1 MSNVSGGE
9 HGPSGGYPQESGHLT
24 AGLTGGSSMF
34 LTIGGAAAIVLTILG
49 LANLY
54 PNYMAAISVI
64 AIGGV
69 MALQGISLGSR
80 YSRLVAET
88 GGRHGASE
96 IGGGLTAEFIAG
108 SAGVALGILSLL
120 GLDATVLTPIAVIV
134 LGSGMLIGAGVP
146 ARLAHLAAGSSSS
159 HPQLQQVFSEAIMA
173 SSGADVLVGG
183 GAVVLGI
190 IALVGEIP
198 LTLTLVALLAM
209 GAATLMTGTAVAGK
223 IGSTWA
229 HN

>member
-1 MSNVSGGE
+1 MSNESGGGQGPSGGE
-9 HGPSGGYPQESGHLT
+9 HGHLT
-24 AGLTGGSSMF
+24 AGLAGGSSMF

-49 LANLY
+49 LANMY
-54 PNYMAAISVI
+54 PGYMAAISVI

-69 MALQGISLGSR
+69 MALQGLALGSR

-88 GGRHGASE
+88 GTKHGASE
-96 IGGGLTAEFIAG
+96 IGGGLTAGFIAG
-108 SAGVALGILSLL
+108 AAGVALGILSLL

-146 ARLAHLAAGSSSS
+146 GRLAHFASQSSSS
-159 HPQLQQVFSEAIMA
+159 HPQLQHVVNEALSA

-198 LTLTLVALLAM
+198 LILTLVALLAM
-209 GAATLMTGTAVAGK
+209 GTATLLTGTAIAGK
-223 IGSTWA
+223 IGGTWA

>member
-1 MSNVSGGE
+1 MSSMSGGE
-9 HGPSGGYPQESGHLT
+9 QGPSSGTSQECERFT

-54 PNYMAAISVI
+54 PGYMAAISVI
-64 AIGGV
+64 ALGGV
-69 MALQGISLGSR
+69 MALQGITLGSR
-80 YSRLVAET
+80 FSRLIAET

-96 IGGGLTAEFIAG
+96 IGTGLTAEFIAG
-108 SAGVALGILSLL
+108 AAGVALGILSLL
-120 GLDATVLTPIAVIV
+120 GLDPAVLTPIAVIV
-134 LGSGMLIGAGVP
+134 LGSGLLIGAGVP
-146 ARLAHLAAGSSSS
+146 SRLAHLAAGSTSS
-159 HPQLQQVFSEAIMA
+159 HPQFQHALSEAIMA

-198 LTLTLVALLAM
+198 ITLTLVALLAM

-223 IGSTWA
+223 IAGTWA
-229 HN
+229 H

>member
-1 MSNVSGGE
+1 MSNVSGGGQ
-9 HGPSGGYPQESGHLT
+9 GPSSGTPQECGHLT

-54 PNYMAAISVI
+54 PGYMAAISVI

-69 MALQGISLGSR
+69 MALQGITLGSR

-96 IGGGLTAEFIAG
+96 IGTGLTAEFIAG
-108 SAGVALGILSLL
+108 AAGVALGILSLL
-120 GLDATVLTPIAVIV
+120 GLDPAVLTPIAVIV
-134 LGSGMLIGAGVP
+134 LGSGLLIGAGVP
-146 ARLAHLAAGSSSS
+146 NRLAHLASASTSS
-159 HPQLQQVFSEAIMA
+159 HPQLQHAVSEAVMA
-173 SSGADVLVGG
+173 SSGAEVLVGG

-198 LTLTLVALLAM
+198 ITLTLVALLAM
-209 GAATLMTGTAVAGK
+209 GAATLMTGTAIAGK
-223 IGSTWA
+223 IAGTWA
-229 HN
+229 H

>member
-9 HGPSGGYPQESGHLT
+9 QGPGTCNPQQHDHYT
-24 AGLTGGSSMF
+24 AGFAGGSSMF

-54 PNYMAAISVI
+54 PEYMASISVI

-69 MALQGISLGSR
+69 MALQGITLGSR

-88 GGRHGASE
+88 GGSHGASE
-96 IGGGLTAEFIAG
+96 IGGGLTAGFIAG
-108 SAGVALGILSLL
+108 AAGVALGILSLL

-134 LGSGMLIGAGVP
+134 LGSGLLIGAGVP
-146 ARLAHLAAGSSSS
+146 SKMAHFAAGSTST
-159 HPQLQQVFSEAIMA
+159 HPQLQRVISDAVMA

-223 IGSTWA
+223 IAGTWA
-229 HN
+229 H